1 MRIKFQIFLLPVLGL
16 IILYLLVK
24 CQSTTE
30 EEKIS
35 SMLRTFYTNY
45 ITEISETS
53 DAKKEISYLD
63 SLTHIYC
70 TSSLLEK
77 IKNEE
82 LDYDPFI
89 NAQDAD
95 IEWLKTLTINKDAD
109 VNNLYVVSYLE
120 TYSFQQIKIKLL
132 IVKQKNCYKID
143 SFL

>member
-1 MRIKFQIFLLPVLGL
+1 
-16 IILYLLVK
+16 
-24 CQSTTE
+24 
-30 EEKIS
+30 
-35 SMLRTFYTNY
+35 MLRTFYTNY

-53 DAKKEISYLD
+53 DVKKEISYLD

-95 IEWLKTLTINKDAD
+95 IECLRTLTINKDAE
-109 VNNLYVVSYLE
+109 VSNLYVVSYLE
-120 TYSFQQIKIKLL
+120 TYSFQQINIKLL